1 MNKIDILKKYNK
13 KYALSSF
20 QNIEDEVIIKMVKSM
35 CDIEIPKIL
44 NKQDL
49 KKYKKIDKLNKELW
63 RLIPSAFVQAMQD
76 NDIGLA
82 TKNCSFKE
90 WWWGL
95 TGMFTV
101 LIHIDRQKKK
111 VIEIINKI
119 YEIMEQGEER

>member
-1 MNKIDILKKYNK
+1 M
-13 KYALSSF
+13 
-20 QNIEDEVIIKMVKSM
+20 IKNM

-76 NDIGLA
+76 NNIGLA
-82 TKNCSFKE
+82 TKYCSFRE
-90 WWWGL
+90 WKWSL

-101 LIHIDRQKKK
+101 LIHTNRQKKK
-111 VIEIINKI
+111 VIELINKI
-119 YEIMEQGEER
+119 YKIMKKGEQKCQVQK

>member
-1 MNKIDILKKYNK
+1 
-13 KYALSSF
+13 
-20 QNIEDEVIIKMVKSM
+20 MVKSM

-119 YEIMEQGEER
+119 YEIMEQGEQKCQVQK